1 MPQSPHPCYDPV
13 NTANFIDVVNKMFDS
28 SNSKNLC
35 DPNPN
40 RKPMSNR
47 NPQIFENLEKAK
59 QLFKNTIKICHRT
72 KKISIPPCFIGIVW
86 TTTAIQQLYES
97 EKLEMSTV
105 VPSTNIEYF
114 LLTNRLTQDALE
126 NFFSIMRQKN
136 GYVENII

>member
-1 MPQSPHPCYDPV
+1 
-13 NTANFIDVVNKMFDS
+13 MFDS

-105 VPSTNIEYF
+105 VSSTNIEYF